1 MINKSKKQAC
11 TKRIIDEAQE
21 IAMKEMTSTLK
32 FDKNPNYNNEREEI
46 LNLYSMRLT
55 QSSTIDRSRELI
67 DSLLDDLSKISS
79 IIKKQ

>member
-67 DSLLDDLSKISS
+67 DLFLDDLSKISS
-79 IIKKQ
+79 TTKKQ